1 MKDMD
6 KKRSNMNKK
15 YKIIALFGKSG
26 AGKDTIQK
34 CLVQFTNTH
43 GIISCTTRPPREGEV
58 DGEDYYFLSI
68 ENFTKKVLSGEM
80 LEATEFRDWF
90 YGTSMSAL
98 EKDMINIGVFN
109 IEGIEALLNDPRL
122 DVIPVLVYAEE
133 KTRLIRCLN
142 REENPDCEEIC
153 RRYFAD
159 EEDFKDIPF
168 FYRIWINDKDLTKED
183 SDSFYKRWQSL
194 ESCFR
199 EN

>member
-1 MKDMD
+1 
-6 KKRSNMNKK
+6 MNKK
-15 YKIIALFGKSG
+15 YKVIALFGKSG

-34 CLVQFTNTH
+34 CLVQLPNTH
-43 GIISCTTRPPREGEV
+43 GIVSCTTRPPREGEK

-68 ENFTKKVLSGEM
+68 ENFTRKVLNGEM

-90 YGTSMSAL
+90 YGTSISEL
-98 EKDMINIGVFN
+98 DENMINIGVFN
-109 IEGIEALLNDPRL
+109 ITGIEALLDDPRL
-122 DVIPVLVYAEE
+122 DVVPVLVYAEE

-159 EEDFKDIPF
+159 EKDFKDISF
-168 FYRIWINDKDLTKED
+168 FYRMWINDTDLAKED
-183 SDSFYKRWQSL
+183 SDSFYKKWQSL
-194 ESCFR
+194 ENCFK